1 MVKWDTLVAGILTPG
16 SSVKMGLKEFSF
28 SCLCFLNFTD
38 FQPWSCVIFFIAKKK
53 KKITATITAKA
64 ASHIFMQVKQNNE
77 FKVLSTECL
86 VPSWHSDKGY
96 LLSMVHLHKCCP
108 QHVFLTW
115 MFCFEVPCFSSLFSI
130 VPTTVVQV
138 INLAVFLAEFLRF
151 LHSNTTHTFF
161 SPASYRF
168 FCLRREMYPLRLPS
182 YDGI

>member
-1 MVKWDTLVAGILTPG
+1 MLFEFYRLPTMIL
-16 SSVKMGLKEFSF
+16 
-28 SCLCFLNFTD
+28 CY
-38 FQPWSCVIFFIAKKK
+38 FFHCQKK

-64 ASHIFMQVKQNNE
+64 ASHIFMRVKQNNE

-130 VPTTVVQV
+130 VLTTIVQV
-138 INLAVFLAEFLRF
+138 INLVVFLAEFLRF

-161 SPASYRF
+161 SSSELQIFLPKERDVPSEVTIIWWDIV
-168 FCLRREMYPLRLPS
+168 FCLRREMYPLRSPS